1 MWIPREKLSSVDR
14 LKKIIDHDDWRTT
27 KSFFEI
33 LNNLCGLLTTDK
45 FEDHK
50 NSKTGRFNSK
60 FMFRLLK
67 ELTPSIF
74 IGPTK

>member
-27 KSFFEI
+27 KPFFEI
-33 LNNLCGLLTTDK
+33 LNNLWEIIKYL
-45 FEDHK
+45 K

-60 FMFRLLK
+60 FYV
-67 ELTPSIF
+67 PSTEGVNAFNFHWSIEMN
-74 IGPTK
+74 